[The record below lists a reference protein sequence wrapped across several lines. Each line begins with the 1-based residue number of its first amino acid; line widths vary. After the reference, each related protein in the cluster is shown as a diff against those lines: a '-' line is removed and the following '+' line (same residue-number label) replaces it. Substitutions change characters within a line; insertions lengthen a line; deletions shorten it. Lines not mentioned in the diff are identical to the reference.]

1 MQNIFTII
9 TTVSGVLISLAA
21 ILTTFRKVRSWLVNK
36 FVTDIKFDQIDKR
49 SEMYNMHE
57 KILDSEKQRGEI
69 IHKIDSLARENRQQM
84 NDIRMSTLRLE
95 LGRLIDHEP
104 KNLDTIFRLYD
115 EYVAMGGN
123 SYMVERIEKWKEEYC
138 G

>member
-1 MQNIFTII
+1 MSNIFTII
-9 TTVSGVLISLAA
+9 TTLSGVLISLAA
-21 ILTTFRKVRSWLVNK
+21 ILTTFKKVRSWLVNK
-36 FVTDIKFDQIDKR
+36 FVNDIKFDKIDKR
-49 SEMYNMHE
+49 SEMYNMYE
-57 KILDSEKQRGEI
+57 KILDSEKQREEI
-69 IHKIDSLARENRQQM
+69 IHKIDSLARENREQM

-115 EYVAMGGN
+115 EYIAMGGN

>member
-21 ILTTFRKVRSWLVNK
+21 ILTTFKKVRSWLVNK
-36 FVTDIKFDQIDKR
+36 FVTDIKFEQIDKR
-49 SEMYNMHE
+49 SEMYNMYE
-57 KILDSEKQRGEI
+57 KILNSDKERGEI
-69 IHKIDSLARENRQQM
+69 IHKIDSLARDNQEYM
-84 NDIRMSTLRLE
+84 KELRMSTLRLE
-95 LGRLIDHEP
+95 IGRLIDHEP

-115 EYVAMGGN
+115 EYIAMGGN
-123 SYMVERIEKWKEEYC
+123 SYMVERIDKWKEEYC

>member
-1 MQNIFTII
+1 MPNIFTII
-9 TTVSGVLISLAA
+9 TTVSGVLISLAT

-49 SEMYNMHE
+49 SEMYNMYE

-69 IHKIDSLARENRQQM
+69 IHKIDSLARENREQM